1 MAYAS
6 VTGQMTTTLTG
17 KIVDDKG
24 QFVTFLSKKP
34 RSSKFLEQKI
44 AKADIISLYGKVG
57 DEGCQLTYRT
67 VGEVSGA
74 EGTVSINK
82 DGNIVVTDTN
92 GDPTTFFSVEGY
104 SIATVEQVDGPAS
117 EE

>member
-6 VTGQMTTTLTG
+6 VTGQMTASLNG

-24 QFVTFLSKKP
+24 AYVTFLSKKP

-57 DEGCQLTYRT
+57 DEGCQLVYKT

-74 EGTVSINK
+74 EGVVSLNK
-82 DGNIVVTDTN
+82 DGNIVVTDVN
-92 GDPTTFFSVEGY
+92 GDPTTFFAVAGY
-104 SIATVEQVDGPAS
+104 SISTVEQVDGPAA
-117 EE
+117 E